1 MKAVSSVGRYTFA
14 TLRYNLEVPGRLV
27 VALNWNLFMPL
38 FHIERGVRDNLP
50 VLTLTLPY

>member
-1 MKAVSSVGRYTFA
+1 MKAVSNVGRYTFA